1 MPQTPPVQRER
12 RRTRSAGRSWPVA
25 ILAAGLALL
34 WGAGS
39 PAPAADGDAV
49 LAPAEAPAAPRE
61 PPAALVPVRLPIT
74 GTRDTQV
81 EGVIVRLLD
90 RLVARPG
97 ERGVLVLRFDGADEE
112 GASASDFGRSLELA
126 RFLGEARLSGV
137 KTVAWLPEGARGHAV
152 LVALACEEIVLAP
165 DATIGPA
172 NVADPLVDAATRA
185 AYAEVAGRRKTAP
198 AALAL
203 ALVDPAARPV
213 RVSTDDGE
221 QVVDA
226 AGLAELRARSA
237 VLDEEPLGPV
247 PLGLVGRRA
256 RELGLARLLA
266 RSPAELARGLGVA
279 ESALADD
286 PALDGGWRGMEVVLS
301 GALSADAVSRTK
313 KRIADAVAE
322 GRNFVCLRIDSAG
335 GDPEQALVLAG
346 FLAGLDPARVRTVA
360 WVPREA
366 RGDAALVAAAC
377 DELVM
382 APGAILG
389 GEGAATIGGRQG
401 EAIAVAW
408 RESVARKRDRS
419 WSLPVALA
427 VPGIVVRQAT
437 RQATGQVAHFD
448 DEELRARGD
457 AEGWRL
463 GAEVGVGP
471 IALNGR
477 SAEALGLA
485 AHVVD
490 DFPGVMRAYG
500 IEGDMAVAAPGW
512 ADDLLAALASP
523 GIAWLLL
530 LIGGVGLYVELHTP
544 GIGLGGFVAMVAFIV
559 YFWSQYL
566 HGTSGWLEVLL
577 FLAGTFCVAAEIFVL
592 PGFGILGLGGGLL
605 MVAALV
611 LASQSFVLPTNA
623 YQLRQ
628 LQWSLLGL
636 LGAAAGITTL
646 AIVARRWLPES
657 RLFRH
662 VLLEPPAPDS
672 SNASDDDALEALVG
686 ATGVTTTRLAP
697 AGKVRVEGAIH
708 DVASDGPLLEPD
720 TAVRVVGVRGGRL
733 VVRALADASP
743 GDVVG

>member
-1 MPQTPPVQRER
+1 MPHTPPERRER
-12 RRTRSAGRSWPVA
+12 LRTRPGARRWPAPLLV
-25 ILAAGLALL
+25 ALL
-34 WGAGS
+34 VLLPGA
-39 PAPAADGDAV
+39 APAADGGRE
-49 LAPAEAPAAPRE
+49 PADAPAAPR
-61 PPAALVPVRLPIT
+61 PAPAALVPVRLPIT

-90 RLVARPG
+90 RLLSRPG
-97 ERGVLVLRFDGADEE
+97 ERGVLVLRFDGADEP
-112 GASASDFGRSLELA
+112 GASGSDFGRSLELA
-126 RFLGEARLSGV
+126 RFLGDARLAGV

-152 LVALACEEIVLAP
+152 LVALACEEIVIAP

-198 AALAL
+198 EALAL

-226 AGLAELRARSA
+226 AELPALRGRAA

-247 PLGLVGRRA
+247 PLGLVGRKA
-256 RELGLARLLA
+256 RELGLARMLA
-266 RSPAELARGLGVA
+266 RTPAELARGLGLA
-279 ESALADD
+279 DSALVDD

-301 GALSADAVSRTK
+301 GALSADLVSRTK
-313 KRIADAVAE
+313 KRIADAVAA
-322 GRNFVCLRIDSAG
+322 GKNFVCLRIDSPG
-335 GDPEQALVLAG
+335 GDPEQALVLAA
-346 FLAGLDPARVRTVA
+346 FLAGLDASQVRTVA

-366 RGDAALVAAAC
+366 RGDAALVATAC

-382 APGAILG
+382 APGAVLG
-389 GEGAATIGGRQG
+389 GEGAATIGQRQG

-427 VPGIVVRQAT
+427 VPGLVVRQAT
-437 RQATGQVAHFD
+437 RQATGQVAHFV
-448 DEELRARGD
+448 DEELQARGD
-457 AEGWRL
+457 RDAWRP

-471 IALNGR
+471 LALNGR

-490 DFPGVMRAYG
+490 DFTGLARAYG
-500 IEGDMAVAAPGW
+500 IEGEVAVAAPGW
-512 ADDLLAALASP
+512 ADELLGALASP

-530 LIGGVGLYVELHTP
+530 LIGGAGLYVELHTP

-559 YFWSQYL
+559 YFWSQHL

-577 FLAGTFCVAAEIFVL
+577 FLAGMFCVAAEIFVL

-623 YQLRQ
+623 YQFRQ

-636 LGAAAGITTL
+636 IGAAAGITTL

-662 VLLEPPAPDS
+662 VLLEPPAEAGDGVFDGDP
-672 SNASDDDALEALVG
+672 LEAFLG
-686 ATGVTTTRLAP
+686 AGGTTTTRLAP
-697 AGKVRVEGAIH
+697 AGKARLEGVLH
-708 DVASDGPLLEPD
+708 DVTSDGPLIEPD
-720 TAVRVVGVRGGRL
+720 TAIRVVAVRGGRL
-733 VVRALADASP
+733 VVRALGDAAR
-743 GDVVG
+743 GGATG